1 MVFTR
6 LFEHAPTTRAPLETA
21 EVDREREVEE
31 RKKDT
36 ELCAEIA
43 ARKKTVSERGVK
55 LTVVL
60 LASRRLLG
68 TCAYVECGVVQ
79 G

>member
-1 MVFTR
+1 MVPSVFVVFTR
-6 LFEHAPTTRAPLETA
+6 LFEHAPTTRAPLETTEA
-21 EVDREREVEE
+21 DREREVEE
-31 RKKDT
+31 RRRDT

-68 TCAYVECGVVQ
+68 MWS
-79 G
+79 

>member
-21 EVDREREVEE
+21 EVDREREAEE

-68 TCAYVECGVVQ
+68 TCAYAECGIVQ